1 MRAFPLPQRAGE
13 HSQQGL
19 SQGVSEELPW
29 TQRVKAAPRWGLA
42 SADPAW
48 QSSWLCLGPAGLS
61 HQAANQLCK
70 LCQAP
75 RRAWHRHG
83 CADQRGK
90 AGLGQL
96 TGVHQA
102 PQVTA
107 LSLPSGFPSGRLL
120 RAPVFA
126 ASFAVG
132 WEHRALRL
140 GKASTQPVL
149 PAQPLPSP
157 AAQHRHST
165 GHFTVLLTSQQDP
178 HEGPKFSGNPACLC
192 KPARTILQQL
202 CSLSLSCWHRTCD
215 SDHLSAHYLVL
226 STHFSQQH
234 SFCTGQHQNRP
245 PSAQWHVEGLQNCD
259 MSSWKNSQELWSPGQ
274 EVWGKLAMFVPKYL
288 PS

>member
-61 HQAANQLCK
+61 HQVANQLCK

-120 RAPVFA
+120 RAPCVCCFLCCGVGTQSSEAGKGQHA
-126 ASFAVG
+126 ASAPSSSPCP
-132 WEHRALRL
+132 ALL
-140 GKASTQPVL
+140 
-149 PAQPLPSP
+149 
-157 AAQHRHST
+157 HST
-165 GHFTVLLTSQQDP
+165 DTAPGTSLCCSHHSKIHMKGRSFLVIQ
-178 HEGPKFSGNPACLC
+178 PASVSQ
-192 KPARTILQQL
+192 PG
-202 CSLSLSCWHRTCD
+202 SSS
-215 SDHLSAHYLVL
+215 SNSA
-226 STHFSQQH
+226 
-234 SFCTGQHQNRP
+234 
-245 PSAQWHVEGLQNCD
+245 PSV
-259 MSSWKNSQELWSPGQ
+259 
-274 EVWGKLAMFVPKYL
+274 
-288 PS
+288 